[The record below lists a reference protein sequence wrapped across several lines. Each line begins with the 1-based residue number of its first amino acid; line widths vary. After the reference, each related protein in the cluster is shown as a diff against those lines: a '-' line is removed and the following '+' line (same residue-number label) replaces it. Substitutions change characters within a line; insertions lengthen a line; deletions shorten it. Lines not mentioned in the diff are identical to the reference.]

1 MRERYQILDIQQ
13 KLLWNLR
20 DLGKTLHG
28 MSEGRASQ
36 KRILVVL
43 LRSGGMTQQEL
54 TERLEVRPG
63 SASEVIGKLEG
74 AGLLLRTPSSAD
86 RRTADVHLTEAG
98 ERAARAAEEE
108 RRQRRDVMFSCLT
121 EEEKETLLG
130 LLERLSGHW
139 EERFAGAEDRG
150 CGRHH
155 HRGGGC

>member
-1 MRERYQILDIQQ
+1 MRERYQTLDIQQ

-36 KRILVVL
+36 KRILVML

-74 AGLLLRTPSSAD
+74 ALLS
-86 RRTADVHLTEAG
+86 
-98 ERAARAAEEE
+98 
-108 RRQRRDVMFSCLT
+108 
-121 EEEKETLLG
+121 

-139 EERFAGAEDRG
+139 EERFTGAEDRG

>member
-1 MRERYQILDIQQ
+1 MRERYQTLDIQQ

-36 KRILVVL
+36 KRILVTL

-63 SASEVIGKLEG
+63 TASEVIGKLEG

-98 ERAARAAEEE
+98 ERAA
-108 RRQRRDVMFSCLT
+108 CLT
-121 EEEKETLLG
+121 EEEKENLLS